1 MVFLQRIKELVTLG
15 SGDVIGSVLSAIFW
29 FYLASQIKPDAYGE
43 IHWFLGIAGFFSY
56 MAMFGT
62 LNTITVY
69 TAKNIKIQ
77 STLYLISLIAS
88 IVLSLIVIIIFP
100 GFYEIDPAVILIAYV
115 INTLAVGDLLGRKL
129 YSTYSKYVLVQ
140 KGLTLG
146 LGLIFFYSFGYESI
160 LFALGL
166 SYVFYIKRIYMVF
179 RTQKINFNLVKERL
193 GFITNNYIM
202 LNVVLLNGQIDKII
216 IGPLLGFTLLGNYSL
231 ALQGLIILLMFSNIF
246 YKYILPQDSSK
257 KNTGNLKIFSIL
269 VSIPISLVGIFLGPI
284 LIEEFFPKYIET
296 INAIQIM
303 SIVVVPTIIALIFES
318 QFLGSEKSR
327 VVLIGNAIST
337 VILISGMIVLGL
349 NFGIIGLAWSLV
361 LATSTKTIFF
371 AIAYY
376 KNKNGMDYVRTQL

>member
-1 MVFLQRIKELVTLG
+1 MVFLQKIKELVTLG
-15 SGDVIGSVLSAIFW
+15 SGDVIGSALSAIFW

-43 IHWFLGIAGFFSY
+43 IHWFLSIAGFFSY

-88 IVLSLIVIIIFP
+88 IILSLMVIIVFP
-100 GFYEIDPAVILIAYV
+100 GFYEIDSAVILIAYV

-129 YSTYSKYVLVQ
+129 YSAYSKYVLVQ

-166 SYVFYIKRIYMVF
+166 SYVFYVKRIFMVF

-202 LNVVLLNGQIDKII
+202 LNVVLLNGQIDKLII
-216 IGPLLGFTLLGNYSL
+216 APLLGFALLGNYSL
-231 ALQGLIILLMFSNIF
+231 ALQGVGILLIFSSIF
-246 YKYILPQDSSK
+246 YKYILPQDSSR
-257 KNTGNLKIFSIL
+257 KNTGTLKIFGIL

-296 INAIQIM
+296 VDAIQIM
-303 SIVVVPTIIALIFES
+303 SLVIVPTIIALIFES

-371 AIAYY
+371 LFAYY
-376 KNKNGMDYVRTQL
+376 KDKIIKNMMKNE

>member
-349 NFGIIGLAWSLV
+349 NFGIIGLAWSWV
-361 LATSTKTIFF
+361 LATCAKTVFF

-376 KNKNGMDYVRTQL
+376 KNKNGMDYVRT

>member
-1 MVFLQRIKELVTLG
+1 
-15 SGDVIGSVLSAIFW
+15 
-29 FYLASQIKPDAYGE
+29 
-43 IHWFLGIAGFFSY
+43 

-349 NFGIIGLAWSLV
+349 NFGIIGLAWSWV
-361 LATSTKTIFF
+361 LATCAKTVFF

-376 KNKNGMDYVRTQL
+376 KNKNGMDYVRT

>member
-1 MVFLQRIKELVTLG
+1 MVFLQKIKELVTLG

-43 IHWFLGIAGFFSY
+43 IHWFLSIAGFFSY

-88 IVLSLIVIIIFP
+88 IILSLMVIIVFP
-100 GFYEIDPAVILIAYV
+100 GFYEIDSAVILIAYV

-129 YSTYSKYVLVQ
+129 YSAYSKYVLVQ

-166 SYVFYIKRIYMVF
+166 SYVFYVKRIFMVF

-202 LNVVLLNGQIDKII
+202 LNVVLLNGQIDKLII
-216 IGPLLGFTLLGNYSL
+216 APLLGFALLGNYSL
-231 ALQGLIILLMFSNIF
+231 ALQGVGILLIFSSIF
-246 YKYILPQDSSK
+246 YKYILPQDSSR
-257 KNTGNLKIFSIL
+257 KNTGTLKIFGIL

-296 INAIQIM
+296 VDAIQIM
-303 SIVVVPTIIALIFES
+303 SLVIVPTIIALIFES

-371 AIAYY
+371 LFAYY
-376 KNKNGMDYVRTQL
+376 KDKIIKNMMKNE

>member
-1 MVFLQRIKELVTLG
+1 MFLQKIKELVTLG

-43 IHWFLGIAGFFSY
+43 IHWFLSIAGFFSY

-88 IVLSLIVIIIFP
+88 IILSLMVIIVFP
-100 GFYEIDPAVILIAYV
+100 GFYEIDSAVILIAYV

-129 YSTYSKYVLVQ
+129 YSAYSKYVLVQ

-166 SYVFYIKRIYMVF
+166 SYVFYVKRIFMVF

-202 LNVVLLNGQIDKII
+202 LNVVLLNGQIDKLII
-216 IGPLLGFTLLGNYSL
+216 APLLGFALLGNYSL
-231 ALQGLIILLMFSNIF
+231 ALQGVGILLIFSSIF
-246 YKYILPQDSSK
+246 YKYILPQDSSR
-257 KNTGNLKIFSIL
+257 KNTGTLKIFGIL

-296 INAIQIM
+296 VDAIQIM
-303 SIVVVPTIIALIFES
+303 SLVIVPTIIALIFES
-318 QFLGSEKSR
+318 QFLGSEKSK

-371 AIAYY
+371 LFAYY
-376 KNKNGMDYVRTQL
+376 KDKIIKNMMKNE

>member
-1 MVFLQRIKELVTLG
+1 MVFLQKIKELVTLG

-43 IHWFLGIAGFFSY
+43 IHWFLSIAGFFSY

-88 IVLSLIVIIIFP
+88 IVLSLMVIIVFP
-100 GFYEIDPAVILIAYV
+100 GFYEIDSAVILIAYV

-129 YSTYSKYVLVQ
+129 YSAYSKYVLVQ

-166 SYVFYIKRIYMVF
+166 SYVFYVKRIFMVF

-202 LNVVLLNGQIDKII
+202 LNVVLLNGQIDKLII
-216 IGPLLGFTLLGNYSL
+216 APLLGFTLLGNYSL
-231 ALQGLIILLMFSNIF
+231 ALQGVGILLIFSSIF
-246 YKYILPQDSSK
+246 YKYILPQDSSR
-257 KNTGNLKIFSIL
+257 KNTGNLKIFGIL

-296 INAIQIM
+296 VDAIQIM
-303 SIVVVPTIIALIFES
+303 SLVIVPTIIALIFES
-318 QFLGSEKSR
+318 QFLGSEESR

-337 VILISGMIVLGL
+337 VILISGMVVLGL

-371 AIAYY
+371 LFAYY
-376 KNKNGMDYVRTQL
+376 KDKIIKNMMKNE

>member
-1 MVFLQRIKELVTLG
+1 MVLLQKIKELVTLG

-88 IVLSLIVIIIFP
+88 IVLSLMVIIVFP
-100 GFYEIDPAVILIAYV
+100 GFYEIDSAVILIAYV

-129 YSTYSKYVLVQ
+129 YSAYSKYVLVQ

-166 SYVFYIKRIYMVF
+166 SYVFYVKRIFMVF

-202 LNVVLLNGQIDKII
+202 LNVVLLNGQIDKLII
-216 IGPLLGFTLLGNYSL
+216 APLLGFALLGNYSL
-231 ALQGLIILLMFSNIF
+231 ALQGVGILLIFSSIF
-246 YKYILPQDSSK
+246 YKYILPQDSSR
-257 KNTGNLKIFSIL
+257 KNTGTLKIFGIL

-296 INAIQIM
+296 VDAIQIM
-303 SIVVVPTIIALIFES
+303 SLVIVPTIIALIFES
-318 QFLGSEKSR
+318 QFLGSEKSK

-371 AIAYY
+371 LFAYY
-376 KNKNGMDYVRTQL
+376 KDKIIKNMMKNE

>member
-1 MVFLQRIKELVTLG
+1 MVFLQKIKELVTLG
-15 SGDVIGSVLSAIFW
+15 SGDVIGSALSAIFW

-43 IHWFLGIAGFFSY
+43 IHWFLSIAGFFSY

-88 IVLSLIVIIIFP
+88 IVLSLMVIIVFP
-100 GFYEIDPAVILIAYV
+100 GFYEIDSAVILIAYV

-129 YSTYSKYVLVQ
+129 YSAYSKYVLVQ

-166 SYVFYIKRIYMVF
+166 SYVFYVKRIFMVF

-202 LNVVLLNGQIDKII
+202 LNVVLLNGQIDKLII
-216 IGPLLGFTLLGNYSL
+216 APLLGFALLGNYSL
-231 ALQGLIILLMFSNIF
+231 ALQGVGILLIFSSIF
-246 YKYILPQDSSK
+246 YKYILPQDSSR
-257 KNTGNLKIFSIL
+257 KNTGNLKIFGIL

-296 INAIQIM
+296 VDAIQIM
-303 SIVVVPTIIALIFES
+303 SLVIVPTIIALIFES
-318 QFLGSEKSR
+318 QFLGSEKSK

-371 AIAYY
+371 LFAYY
-376 KNKNGMDYVRTQL
+376 KDKIIKNMMKNE

>member
-15 SGDVIGSVLSAIFW
+15 TGDVIGSVLSAIFW

-43 IHWFLGIAGFFSY
+43 IHWFLSIAGFFSY
-56 MAMFGT
+56 MATFGT
-62 LNTITVY
+62 LNTITIY

-88 IVLSLIVIIIFP
+88 IILSLMVIIVFP
-100 GFYEIDPAVILIAYV
+100 GFYEIDSAVILIAYV

-129 YSTYSKYVLVQ
+129 YSAYSKYVLVQ

-166 SYVFYIKRIYMVF
+166 SYVFYTKRIVMVF

-202 LNVVLLNGQIDKII
+202 LNVVLLNGQIDKLI
-216 IGPLLGFTLLGNYSL
+216 IGPLLGFALLGNYSL
-231 ALQGLIILLMFSNIF
+231 ALQGIGILLIFSNIF
-246 YKYILPQDSSK
+246 YKYILPQDSSR
-257 KNTGNLKIFSIL
+257 KNTGNLKIFSVL

-284 LIEEFFPKYIET
+284 LIEEFFPQYIET
-296 INAIQIM
+296 VDAIQIM
-303 SIVVVPTIIALIFES
+303 SLVIVPTIIALIFQS
-318 QFLGSEKSR
+318 RFLGSEKSR

-361 LATSTKTIFF
+361 LATSAKTVFF
-371 AIAYY
+371 LFAYY
-376 KNKNGMDYVRTQL
+376 KNNNGVDYVRT

>member
-1 MVFLQRIKELVTLG
+1 MVFLQKIKELVTLG

-43 IHWFLGIAGFFSY
+43 IHWFLSIAGFFSY

-88 IVLSLIVIIIFP
+88 IVLSLIVIIVFP
-100 GFYEIDPAVILIAYV
+100 GFYEIDSAVILIAYV

-129 YSTYSKYVLVQ
+129 YSAYSKYVLVQ

-166 SYVFYIKRIYMVF
+166 SYVFYVKRIFMVF

-202 LNVVLLNGQIDKII
+202 LNVVLLNGQIDKLII
-216 IGPLLGFTLLGNYSL
+216 APLLGFALLGNYSL
-231 ALQGLIILLMFSNIF
+231 ALQGVGILLIFSSIF
-246 YKYILPQDSSK
+246 YKYILPQDSSR
-257 KNTGNLKIFSIL
+257 KNTGNLKIFAIL

-296 INAIQIM
+296 VDAIQIM
-303 SIVVVPTIIALIFES
+303 SLVIVPTIIALIFES
-318 QFLGSEKSR
+318 QFLGSEKSK

-376 KNKNGMDYVRTQL
+376 KNNNGMDYVRT

>member
-1 MVFLQRIKELVTLG
+1 MVFLQKIKELVTLG
-15 SGDVIGSVLSAIFW
+15 SGDVIGSILSAIFW

-43 IHWFLGIAGFFSY
+43 IHWFLSIAGFFSY

-88 IVLSLIVIIIFP
+88 IVLSLMVIIVFP
-100 GFYEIDPAVILIAYV
+100 GFYEIDSAVILIAYV

-129 YSTYSKYVLVQ
+129 YSAYSKYVLVQ
-140 KGLTLG
+140 KGLTLS

-166 SYVFYIKRIYMVF
+166 SYVFYVKRIFMVF

-202 LNVVLLNGQIDKII
+202 LNVVLLNGQIDKLII
-216 IGPLLGFTLLGNYSL
+216 APLLGFTLLGNYSL
-231 ALQGLIILLMFSNIF
+231 ALQGVGILLIFSSIF
-246 YKYILPQDSSK
+246 YKYILPQDSSR

-269 VSIPISLVGIFLGPI
+269 ISIPISLVGIFLGPI

-296 INAIQIM
+296 VDAIQIM
-303 SIVVVPTIIALIFES
+303 SLVIVPTIIALIFES

-349 NFGIIGLAWSLV
+349 NFGIIGLAWSLII
-361 LATSTKTIFF
+361 ATSAKTIFF
-371 AIAYY
+371 LFMYY
-376 KNKNGMDYVRTQL
+376 KNNNGMDYVRT